1 MVDWIDVGS
10 YDIYD
15 GSAHYL
21 FSYFIFNC
29 YASTEEKRELAQIR
43 RENDGDNQLALSSM
57 YARLKS
63 RRYQRTLKEEQ
74 DKRFRNNLLYD
85 LEHMPYKKEYK
96 EEHSRWSQREKT
108 PVEMDQRRTYKGKLT
123 QKELIEA
130 FDEPILE
137 TVRVDKY
144 ITMEFHDKVYGCY
157 TIVFN
162 TPMKQGYNRDYRRT
176 QHLENFE
183 LLNKIYI
190 KNLKDV
196 VASYIKRINNQRPKM
211 NMDGVKEILKEK
223 EEYMGMYRYPDISFP
238 SSSSSRRSSSSNNS
252 SPSND
257 NIVNYVREAL
267 GQRQQQE
274 TFTDLFSEEI
284 F

>member
-1 MVDWIDVGS
+1 MADWIDVGS

-29 YASTEEKRELAQIR
+29 YASAEEKRELAQIR

-74 DKRFRNNLLYD
+74 DKRFRDNLLYD
-85 LEHMPYKKEYK
+85 LAHMPYKEEYK
-96 EEHSRWSQREKT
+96 EEYSRWSQREKT
-108 PVEMDQRRTYKGKLT
+108 PVEMDQRRTYKEKLT

-137 TVRVDKY
+137 TVRIDKY

-190 KNLKDV
+190 KNLKDAV
-196 VASYIKRINNQRPKM
+196 TSYIQRINNQRPKM
-211 NMDGVKEILKEK
+211 NMNGVKEILKEK
-223 EEYMGMYRYPDISFP
+223 EEYMGMYRFPDVLP
-238 SSSSSRRSSSSNNS
+238 SSSSRRSSSNNS
-252 SPSND
+252 SSNSSND
-257 NIVNYVREAL
+257 SVVNHVREAL